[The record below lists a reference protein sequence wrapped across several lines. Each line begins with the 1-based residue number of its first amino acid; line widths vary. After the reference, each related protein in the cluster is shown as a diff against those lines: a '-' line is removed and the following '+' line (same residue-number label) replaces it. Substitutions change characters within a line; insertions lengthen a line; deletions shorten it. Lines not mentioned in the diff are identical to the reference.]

1 MPRHAPSVLLV
12 RLALSVFVCAC
23 SAPDVVQPSTA
34 LMPTPVGR
42 SRVVSASA
50 PGDDALRARLERVS
64 AGLLYTS
71 ESDYPF
77 TWFLAAGPF
86 SPPLSEP
93 TVRSALGASPG
104 EPVQVISLD
113 EFFARHIERVD
124 RQDGVAMA
132 LVPRYVR
139 LRETLRHSLVGTK
152 VYRVGTIR
160 TRCYAVGLD
169 RHGHLVGLSTISIE
183 T

>member
-1 MPRHAPSVLLV
+1 MPRRALSVLLA

-23 SAPDVVQPSTA
+23 SAPDIVQP
-34 LMPTPVGR
+34 PTVLVPNAVGR
-42 SRVVSASA
+42 TRVVSASSS
-50 PGDDALRARLERVS
+50 GDDTMRARLERVS
-64 AGLLYTS
+64 SGLLYTS
-71 ESDYPF
+71 ESDSPF

-86 SPPLSEP
+86 SPPLNEL

-104 EPVQVISLD
+104 ESVQVLSLD

-124 RQDGVAMA
+124 RNDDVAMA
-132 LVPRYVR
+132 RVPRYVR
-139 LRETLRHSLVGTK
+139 LRETLRRSLVGTK

-160 TRCYAVGLD
+160 IRCYAVGFD

>member
-1 MPRHAPSVLLV
+1 VLLV
-12 RLALSVFVCAC
+12 RLALLVFVCAC

-34 LMPTPVGR
+34 RMPTPVGG
-42 SRVVSASA
+42 SRIVSASS
-50 PGDDALRARLERVS
+50 PGDDAMRARLERVS

-77 TWFLAAGPF
+77 TWFRASGHF

-93 TVRSALGASPG
+93 TVRSALGAFPG
-104 EPVQVISLD
+104 EPVQVISLA

-124 RQDGVAMA
+124 RQDDVAMA
-132 LVPRYVR
+132 LVPRYVH
-139 LRETLRHSLVGTK
+139 LRETLRHSLVGAK

-160 TRCYAVGLD
+160 IRCYAVGLD
-169 RHGHLVGLSTISIE
+169 RHGHLVGLATISIE